1 MIANSEIFLNR
12 DRTICIGH
20 NLKPEAERDEK
31 KAGNLLISI
40 FIMSSEIT
48 VGSRV
53 AFLFAGY
60 QAIFLIHDFVQPW
73 DVANFFVWQN
83 CFLFWILAAPS
94 ASASEAFALF

>member
-20 NLKPEAERDEK
+20 NLKPEAERNEE

-48 VGSRV
+48 IGSRGGV
-53 AFLFAGY
+53 FAGY

-73 DVANFFVWQN
+73 DVANFKN
-83 CFLFWILAAPS
+83 LFAI
-94 ASASEAFALF
+94 FQKALN